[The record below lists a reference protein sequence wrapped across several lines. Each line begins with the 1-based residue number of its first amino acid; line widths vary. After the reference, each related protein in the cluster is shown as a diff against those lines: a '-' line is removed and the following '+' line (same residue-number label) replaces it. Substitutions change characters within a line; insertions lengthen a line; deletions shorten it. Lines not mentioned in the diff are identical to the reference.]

1 MNELAK
7 RIVRGLL
14 LVLCG
19 AAISLLV
26 LSIRKTGQ
34 VQSKLNEVTSQLSYL
49 QDSTAMIQSN
59 LNDMEA
65 NIEATLEEESSL
77 IEDYT
82 IQVTGIDLRAD
93 TYDVAITILPKEYTE
108 ATQTAIYFGTR
119 AYDLEL
125 QGLAYK
131 GSATLS
137 LRNNYDGNVTVLFTN
152 GEKRN
157 TEVLHNYV
165 GFPTQLA
172 ATLSG
177 ALAQTQDSYKN
188 GTWEFSGDA
197 SYELDGHGVF
207 SFTEFSLVTEVNG
220 TTVYDYDLLR
230 DSGGMPES
238 LAGEEPSTD
247 TAADNTEEEAGENG
261 SAETAQE
268 LTGEE
273 AAEKA
278 QIPAAAT
285 DELPEETMDG
295 QPEQTQGEDSLQTET
310 PEEAVT
316 GTENA
321 AQDGM
326 EAPSEAQMKEEQQE
340 ISVSGMGGTHTMQFA
355 CPAVEGDTVSMYF
368 RAVTSDGYTF
378 ILPLWEGIFTED
390 DMVRAKRYANAK
402 TSPAIYDPNDYLW
415 KEAER

>member
-19 AAISLLV
+19 AAISLLI
-26 LSIRKTGQ
+26 LSVRKTGQ

-82 IQVTGIDLRAD
+82 IQVTGIDLKAD
-93 TYDVAITILPKEYTE
+93 TYDVAITVLPKEYTE

-137 LRNNYDGNVTVLFTN
+137 LKNNYDGNVTVLFTN

-188 GTWEFSGDA
+188 GTWEFSGDV
-197 SYELDGHGVF
+197 SYELDGHGIF
-207 SFTEFSLVTEVNG
+207 SFTEFSLVIEVNG
-220 TTVYDYDLLR
+220 TAVYDYDLLR

-238 LAGEEPSTD
+238 PAGEESLTD
-247 TAADNTEEEAGENG
+247 TESDDTEAGAGENG
-261 SAETAQE
+261 STEAMQD
-268 LTGEE
+268 LTGED
-273 AAEKA
+273 AAEDA
-278 QIPAAAT
+278 QTPAAT
-285 DELPEETMDG
+285 DELPEETTDG
-295 QPEQTQGEDSLQTET
+295 LPEQTTGEDSLQTENQ
-310 PEEAVT
+310 EEAQP
-316 GTENA
+316 GAENA
-321 AQDGM
+321 VQDGV
-326 EAPSEAQMKEEQQE
+326 EASSEAQMEEQPRQE
-340 ISVSGMGGTHTMQFA
+340 VSVSGMGGTHTMQFT
-355 CPAVEGDTVSMYF
+355 CPAAEGDTVSMYV

-390 DMVRAKRYANAK
+390 DEVRAERYANAN
-402 TSPAIYDPNDYLW
+402 TSLAIYDPNDYLW
-415 KEAER
+415 KEMER

>member
-19 AAISLLV
+19 AAISLLI

-82 IQVTGIDLRAD
+82 IQVTGIDLKAD
-93 TYDVAITILPKEYTE
+93 TYDVAITVLPKEYTE
-108 ATQTAIYFGTR
+108 ATQTSIYFGTR

-131 GSATLS
+131 ESATLS
-137 LRNNYDGNVTVLFTN
+137 LKNNYDGNVTVLFTN

-188 GTWEFSGDA
+188 GTWEFSGDV

-207 SFTEFSLVTEVNG
+207 SFTEFSLVTEVNE
-220 TTVYDYDLLR
+220 TAVYDYDLLR

-247 TAADNTEEEAGENG
+247 TTSDDTQATSEENG
-261 SAETAQE
+261 STEASQD
-268 LTGEE
+268 LTGED
-273 AAEKA
+273 AAEDA
-278 QIPAAAT
+278 QTPAAT
-285 DELPEETMDG
+285 DELPEEITDG
-295 QPEQTQGEDSLQTET
+295 QPERAQGEDSLQTET
-310 PEEAVT
+310 PQETEP
-316 GTENA
+316 GNENA
-321 AQDGM
+321 RQNSA
-326 EAPSEAQMKEEQQE
+326 EAPFKEQVKEQPQQE
-340 ISVSGMGGTHTMQFA
+340 VSVSGMGGTHAMQFT
-355 CPAVEGDTVSMYF
+355 CPVAEGDTVSMYV

-378 ILPLWEGIFTED
+378 ILPLWEGIFSED
-390 DMVRAKRYANAK
+390 DEVRAERYANAN
-402 TSPAIYDPNDYLW
+402 TSLAIYDPNDYLW
-415 KEAER
+415 KEMER

>member
-49 QDSTAMIQSN
+49 QDSTVMIQSN

-197 SYELDGHGVF
+197 NYELDGHGVF

-238 LAGEEPSTD
+238 LTGEEPSTD
-247 TAADNTEEEAGENG
+247 TAADNTEED
-261 SAETAQE
+261 
-268 LTGEE
+268 
-273 AAEKA
+273 AAEEA

-285 DELPEETMDG
+285 GELPEETMDG
-295 QPEQTQGEDSLQTET
+295 QPEQAQGEDSLQTET
-310 PEEAVT
+310 TEETVA
-316 GTENA
+316 GNENA

-340 ISVSGMGGTHTMQFA
+340 ISVSGMGGTHTMQFT
-355 CPAVEGDTVSMYF
+355 CPAAEGDTVSMYF
-368 RAVTSDGYTF
+368 RAVTSEGYTF

-390 DMVRAKRYANAK
+390 DVVRAKRYANAK

>member
-19 AAISLLV
+19 AAISLLI

-82 IQVTGIDLRAD
+82 IQVTGIDLKAD
-93 TYDVAITILPKEYTE
+93 TYDVAITVLPKEYTE

-137 LRNNYDGNVTVLFTN
+137 LKNNYDGNVTVLFTN

-188 GTWEFSGDA
+188 GTWEFSGDV

-220 TTVYDYDLLR
+220 TAVYDYDLLR

-238 LAGEEPSTD
+238 PAGEEPSTD
-247 TAADNTEEEAGENG
+247 TESDDTEAGAGENG
-261 SAETAQE
+261 STEAMQE
-268 LTGEE
+268 LTGED
-273 AAEKA
+273 AAEDA
-278 QIPAAAT
+278 QTPAAT
-285 DELPEETMDG
+285 DELPEETTDG
-295 QPEQTQGEDSLQTET
+295 LPEQTAGEDSLQTET
-310 PEEAVT
+310 PQEAQP
-316 GTENA
+316 GAENA
-321 AQDGM
+321 AQDGV
-326 EAPSEAQMKEEQQE
+326 EASSEAQMEEQPRQE
-340 ISVSGMGGTHTMQFA
+340 VSVSGMGGTHTMQFT
-355 CPAVEGDTVSMYF
+355 CPAVEGDTVSMYV

-390 DMVRAKRYANAK
+390 DEVRTERYANAN
-402 TSPAIYDPNDYLW
+402 TSLAIYDPNDYLW
-415 KEAER
+415 KEMER

>member
-19 AAISLLV
+19 AAISLLI
-26 LSIRKTGQ
+26 LSVRKTGQ

-82 IQVTGIDLRAD
+82 IQVTGIDLKAD

-108 ATQTAIYFGTR
+108 ATQTSIYFGTR

-137 LRNNYDGNVTVLFTN
+137 LKNNYDGNVTVLFTN

-188 GTWEFSGDA
+188 GTWEFSGDV

-238 LAGEEPSTD
+238 LAGEKPSTD
-247 TAADNTEEEAGENG
+247 TESDDTEAEAGENG
-261 SAETAQE
+261 STEAMQD
-268 LTGEE
+268 LTGED
-273 AAEKA
+273 AAEDA
-278 QIPAAAT
+278 QTPAAT
-285 DELPEETMDG
+285 DELPEETTDG
-295 QPEQTQGEDSLQTET
+295 LPEQTAGEDSLQAENQ
-310 PEEAVT
+310 EEARP
-316 GTENA
+316 GAENA
-321 AQDGM
+321 AQDGV
-326 EAPSEAQMKEEQQE
+326 EASSEAQMEEQPQQE
-340 ISVSGMGGTHTMQFA
+340 VSVSGMGDTHTMQFT
-355 CPAVEGDTVSMYF
+355 CPAAEGDTVSMYV

-390 DMVRAKRYANAK
+390 DEVRAERYANAN
-402 TSPAIYDPNDYLW
+402 TSLAIYDPNDYLW
-415 KEAER
+415 KEMER

>member
-19 AAISLLV
+19 AAISLLI

-82 IQVTGIDLRAD
+82 IQVTGIDLKAD
-93 TYDVAITILPKEYTE
+93 TYDVAITVLPKEYTE

-137 LRNNYDGNVTVLFTN
+137 LKNNYDGNVTVLFTN

-177 ALAQTQDSYKN
+177 ALTQTQDSYKN
-188 GTWEFSGDA
+188 GTWEFSGDV

-207 SFTEFSLVTEVNG
+207 SFTEFSIVTEING

-247 TAADNTEEEAGENG
+247 TTSDDTQATAEENG
-261 SAETAQE
+261 SMEAAQA
-268 LTGEE
+268 LTGED
-273 AAEKA
+273 AAEDA
-278 QIPAAAT
+278 QTSAAT
-285 DELPEETMDG
+285 DELPEETTDG
-295 QPEQTQGEDSLQTET
+295 QPERAQGEDSLQTET
-310 PEEAVT
+310 PQETEP
-316 GTENA
+316 GNENA
-321 AQDGM
+321 GQNSA
-326 EAPSEAQMKEEQQE
+326 EATFKEQVKEQSLQE
-340 ISVSGMGGTHTMQFA
+340 VSVSGMGGTHMMQLT
-355 CPAVEGDTVSMYF
+355 CPAAEGDTVSMYV

-390 DMVRAKRYANAK
+390 DAVRTERYANAN
-402 TSPAIYDPNDYLW
+402 TSLAIYDPNDYLW
-415 KEAER
+415 KEMER